1 MIEVEFDCNQ
11 QITKVQGNLD
21 DPFKISINKFLQ
33 KSSLEPDNVF
43 FIVNGKPI
51 NFEEK
56 IEKQISKMNKE
67 NKKCKVLVQLLESS
81 PIIPKYEKSK
91 DIICPKC
98 YEPCRIK
105 IENFH
110 ISLFGCINNHTNTYK
125 IKDFFD
131 SQEINISSIK
141 CEKCNLK
148 NKSDY
153 SNNEFYKCLTCNIN
167 LCLLCKTVHPL
178 NHNIIIY
185 DQKNYLCNKHNEP
198 FIKYCLK
205 CNKNIYALF
214 AAMKNMK
221 SIINYLL
228 MK

>member
-1 MIEVEFDCNQ
+1 MIEVGFDCNQ

-33 KSSLEPDNVF
+33 KSLLEPDNVF

-56 IEKQISKMNKE
+56 IEKQISKMNKD
-67 NKKCKVLVQLLESS
+67 NKKCKVLVQLLEST

-98 YEPCRIK
+98 YEPC
-105 IENFH
+105 E
-110 ISLFGCINNHTNTYK
+110 
-125 IKDFFD
+125 
-131 SQEINISSIK
+131 
-141 CEKCNLK
+141 LK
-148 NKSDY
+148 
-153 SNNEFYKCLTCNIN
+153 F
-167 LCLLCKTVHPL
+167 KTFIYLYLDVL
-178 NHNIIIY
+178 III
-185 DQKNYLCNKHNEP
+185 Q
-198 FIKYCLK
+198 I
-205 CNKNIYALF
+205 ALF
-214 AAMKNMK
+214 AVMKNMK